1 MSFDLMVLVPTLS
14 REIAERFNREP
25 HPALPE
31 GMRFATETCGE
42 ASRCWEVHHEEVA
55 WAEMYPGPRRARF
68 DGTVPQGMEGLT
80 HELHFPNRA
89 QSVAFHLAADLAE
102 VAGGLVFDPQ
112 CVAEE
117 FADAL
122 GDALTADARQG
133 VYSPALTRLVA
144 EEIRRFED

>member
-31 GMRFATETCGE
+31 GMCFAIGTCGE
-42 ASRCWEVHHEEVA
+42 ASGCWEVHQEGEV
-55 WAEMYPGPRRARF
+55 WAELYPRPRRDRI
-68 DGTVPQGMEGLT
+68 DGAAPQGVARLL

-89 QSVAFHLAADLAE
+89 QSTAFHLAADLAE
-102 VAGGLVFDPQ
+102 VADGLVFDPQ
-112 CVAEE
+112 CIAEE

-122 GDALTADARQG
+122 ADTLTVDARRG
-133 VYSPALTRLVA
+133 FYSPSLTRRIA
-144 EEIRRFED
+144 EEIGRFGG

>member
-1 MSFDLMVLVPTLS
+1 MSFDLMVLLPTLS
-14 REIAERFNREP
+14 RDIAERFNREP

-31 GMRFATETCGE
+31 GMRFATDTCGE
-42 ASRCWEVHHEEVA
+42 ASPCWEVHHEGEV
-55 WAEMYPGPRRARF
+55 WAEMYPGPHRAGV
-68 DGTVPQGMEGLT
+68 DGAVSKGMEGLA

-89 QSVAFHLAADLAE
+89 HPLAFHLAADVAE

-112 CVAEE
+112 CVAGE

-122 GDALTADARQG
+122 GDALTPDARQG

-144 EEIRRFED
+144 EEIRRLYG